1 MAYKK
6 ILFRRDTAANWTSAN
21 PTLSSGEVGFETNT
35 GKFKIGDGTTA
46 WTSLAYTV
54 GQRVGTTDNVTFNNL
69 VVSGDLTVSGNTT
82 TLNTATL
89 SVEDN
94 IVILNSG
101 VTGSP
106 SLNSGIEV
114 ERGDSTNV
122 VLRWNEST
130 DKWQVTENGT
140 DYYDIINA
148 TSLEARLGEEH
159 WHKTARLATAAVLPN
174 TPSYTAGTLDLDGG
188 YGIGATLESSSNARL
203 VIDGTN
209 ANTTDRVLV
218 KNQANAAHNGVYDVT
233 AQGSAGSHW
242 ILTRASDMNGSHAGQ
257 IKVGESVGVRE
268 GTNNYYQQFSI
279 STTGTGTGGTHIIG
293 TDDITFVQYSGTASF
308 NAGNGLTVTGN
319 TLNVVTADS
328 GRIFVGADSIDLA
341 AINQNDSSGAP
352 ALNFIASITRDG
364 YGRVLGVTTGD
375 VQLTLGTNTTGSY
388 VASLVAGTGVTLAN
402 NSGESATPT
411 VSIGQAV
418 GTTSNVTFSTVTAN
432 LTGNVTGDVSGN
444 AGTATKLA
452 TARNIAGNPFDG
464 TAAISIAPTDLT
476 GVTASAAEI
485 NTLDGITASTAE
497 LNILDGVTSSTAELN
512 ILDGVTASAA
522 ELNILDGA
530 TLSTTEL
537 NYVDGVTSAIQT
549 QLDNKASATASPVI
563 TLGGDLTGSVTLTN
577 LGNGTLT
584 ATIAS
589 NSVAL
594 GTDTTGNYVNDIT
607 AGTGVTVTHT
617 PSEGSSPTVA
627 IGQAVG
633 TASEVTFAKVTTT
646 GNVVVGGDLE
656 VTGTTTTVNQ
666 TSLAIEDP
674 LIYLN
679 DGSTISN
686 PDLGFA
692 GNYNDGT
699 YRHAG
704 LFADASD
711 GQKFKFFKGL
721 TVEPTT
727 PINTAHASYA
737 AADVVANTF
746 ESTVTTG
753 TAPFTVAST
762 TVVTN
767 LNADLLDGQSS
778 AYYAPVNNASF
789 TGTFSAPSGTI
800 TSSMIADGTIVDGDI
815 NSAASIALS
824 KLADVVTNAQTA
836 SYTLVLGDR
845 SKIVEMGVGSA
856 NTLTIPPA
864 SSVNYPIGTQINVLQ
879 TGSGQTTI
887 TPGAGVTVNGTPGLK
902 VRAQWSYVT
911 LIKRASDTWV
921 AVGDLSA

>member
-54 GQRVGTTDNVTFNNL
+54 GQRVATTDNVTFNNL
-69 VVSGDLTVSGNTT
+69 TVSGDLTVSGNTT

-279 STTGTGTGGTHIIG
+279 STTGTGTNGAHIIG

-464 TAAISIAPTDLT
+464 TAAINIAPTDLT
-476 GVTASAAEI
+476 GVTASASEI

-497 LNILDGVTSSTAELN
+497 LNLLDGVTASTAELN
-512 ILDGVTASAA
+512 ILDGVTASAS

-530 TLSTTEL
+530 TLTTTEL
-537 NYVDGVTSAIQT
+537 NYVDGVTSAIQS
-549 QLDNKASATASPVI
+549 QLDNKASSTASPVI

-577 LGNGTLT
+577 LGSGTLT
-584 ATIAS
+584 ATIAA

-594 GTDTTGNYVNDIT
+594 GTDTSGNYVNDIT

-617 PSEGSSPTVA
+617 PAEGSSPTVA

-646 GNVVVGGDLE
+646 GNVVVGGNLQ

-679 DGSTISN
+679 DGSTVSN

-721 TVEPTT
+721 TVEPTN

>member
-159 WHKTARLATAAVLPN
+159 WHKTARLATAAALPN

-268 GTNNYYQQFSI
+268 GTNNYYQQFSV
-279 STTGTGTGGTHIIG
+279 STTGTGTGGAHIIG

-308 NAGNGLTVTGN
+308 NPGNGLTVTGN
-319 TLNVVTADS
+319 TLNVATADA

-341 AINQNDSSGAP
+341 TINQSDNSGSAGL
-352 ALNFIASITRDG
+352 AFVSAISRDG
-364 YGRVLGVTTGD
+364 YGRVLGVTTSN
-375 VQLTLGTNTTGSY
+375 VELTLGTNTTGSY
-388 VASLVAGTGVTLAN
+388 VASLVEGTGVTITN
-402 NSGESATPT
+402 NSGEGTTPAIA
-411 VSIGQAV
+411 IGQAV
-418 GTTSNVTFSTVTAN
+418 GTTSNVTFATVTAN
-432 LTGNVTGDVSGN
+432 LTGEVTGN
-444 AGTATKLA
+444 ASTATKLQ
-452 TARNIAGNPFDG
+452 TARNIAGQAFDG
-464 TAAISIAPTDLT
+464 TASINIAPTDLT
-476 GVTASAAEI
+476 GVT
-485 NTLDGITASTAE
+485 ST
-497 LNILDGVTSSTAELN
+497 
-512 ILDGVTASAA
+512 AA

-549 QLDNKASATASPVI
+549 QLDSKASSAASPVI
-563 TLGGDLTGSVTLTN
+563 TLAGDLTGTVTLTN

-594 GTDTTGNYVNDIT
+594 GTDTSGDYVASLV
-607 AGTGVTVTHT
+607 AGTGVTLTNN
-617 PSEGSSPTVA
+617 SGEGATPTVA

-646 GNVVVGGDLE
+646 GNVVVGGNLQ

-666 TSLAIEDP
+666 ESLAIEDP

-679 DGSTISN
+679 DGSTVSN

-721 TVEPTT
+721 TVEPTN

-746 ESTVTTG
+746 QSTVATG

-767 LNADLLDGQSS
+767 LNADFLDGQSI
-778 AYYAPVNNASF
+778 AYFAPINSPTF
-789 TGTFSAPSGTI
+789 TGTVTLPNQTVTAA
-800 TSSMIADGTIVDGDI
+800 MIADNTIVDAEI
-815 NSAASIALS
+815 SSSANIAIS

-836 SYTLVLGDR
+836 NYTLVLSDR

-856 NTLTIPPA
+856 NTLTVPPA
-864 SSVNYPIGTQINVLQ
+864 SSVNFPTGTQINVLQ

-887 TPGAGVTVNGTPGLK
+887 TAGAGVTINGTPGLK

>member
-6 ILFRRDTAANWTSAN
+6 ILFRRDTASNWTSAN
-21 PTLSSGEVGFETNT
+21 PTLSSGEVGYETNT

-46 WTSLAYTV
+46 WTSLAYAV
-54 GQRVGTTDNVTFNNL
+54 GQRVATTDNVTFNNL
-69 VVSGDLTVSGNTT
+69 TVSGDLTVSGNTT

-188 YGIGATLESSSNARL
+188 YGIGAVLESSTNARL
-203 VIDGTN
+203 SVDGTE
-209 ANTTDRVLV
+209 AATGDRILV
-218 KNQANAAHNGVYDVT
+218 KNQANALHNGVYDVT
-233 AQGSAGSHW
+233 AQGSGSAHW
-242 ILTRASDMNGSHAGQ
+242 ILTRANDMDGSHVGQ

-279 STTGTGTGGTHIIG
+279 SSSGTGTNGAHIIG
-293 TDDITFVQYSGTASF
+293 TDSITFVQYSGTASF
-308 NAGNGLTVTGN
+308 NAGNGLTTTGN

-328 GRIFVGADSIDLA
+328 GRIFVGSDSIDLA
-341 AINQNDSSGAP
+341 PITQNDVSGSPTLA
-352 ALNFIASITRDG
+352 FVSSITRDG
-364 YGRVLGVTTGD
+364 YGRVLGITTNNAE
-375 VQLTLGTNTTGSY
+375 LTLGTNTNGAY
-388 VASLVAGTGVTLAN
+388 VASLVAGTGVSLTN

-411 VSIGQAV
+411 VAIGQAV
-418 GTTSNVTFSTVTAN
+418 GTTSNVTFATVTAN

-464 TAAISIAPTDLT
+464 TAAINIAPTDLT

-485 NTLDGITASTAE
+485 NILDGATLSTAE

-512 ILDGVTASAA
+512 ILDGVTASAS

-530 TLSTTEL
+530 TLTTTEL
-537 NYVDGVTSAIQT
+537 NYVDGVTSAIQS
-549 QLDNKASATASPVI
+549 QLDNKASSAASPVI

-584 ATIAS
+584 ATIAA

-594 GTDTTGNYVNDIT
+594 GTDTSGNYVNDIT

-617 PSEGSSPTVA
+617 PAEGSSPTVA

-646 GNVVVGGDLE
+646 GNVVVGGNLQ

-679 DGSTISN
+679 DGSTVSN

-699 YRHAG
+699 YKHAG

-721 TVEPTT
+721 TVEPTN

-737 AADVVANTF
+737 AADVVANTY
-746 ESTVTTG
+746 ESTVATG
-753 TAPFTVAST
+753 TAPLTVAST
-762 TVVTN
+762 TAVTN
-767 LNADLLDGQSS
+767 LNADLLDGQHGS
-778 AYYAPVNNASF
+778 YYAPVNNASF

-911 LIKRASDTWV
+911 LIKRASDSWV